1 RATCRRS
8 RCRSRTGRP
17 AGPGRR
23 GSFADRVRRPAQP
36 AERWFASAQWIIPL
50 VHPGGGVALIAAA
63 LVCGAFTLFVLWPR
77 LPSVVGLAMMA
88 VCGAAI
94 AAGGLL
100 LQDDPGN
107 GDRILAIAV
116 LAALAPLHSRLVFG
130 PP

>member
-1 RATCRRS
+1 
-8 RCRSRTGRP
+8 
-17 AGPGRR
+17 
-23 GSFADRVRRPAQP
+23 
-36 AERWFASAQWIIPL
+36 
-50 VHPGGGVALIAAA
+50 VALIAAA

-77 LPSVVGLAMMA
+77 LPSVAGLAMIA

-130 PP
+130 QPGARPGGGLLPPTAPPRTNGGNP

>member
-1 RATCRRS
+1 M
-8 RCRSRTGRP
+8 
-17 AGPGRR
+17 
-23 GSFADRVRRPAQP
+23 
-36 AERWFASAQWIIPL
+36 
-50 VHPGGGVALIAAA
+50 ALIAAA

-88 VCGAAI
+88 VCGATI

-100 LQDDPGN
+100 LQDDPDT

-130 PP
+130 RPGARRPWGGLLPPTAPPRTNGGNP